1 MKPKRTESKD
11 VDADNNLIKPMSA
24 SEVSKENNCKTIQDL
39 LKEENQLSENS
50 NNVRVNYPRAKKE
63 KINKNTDSLLST
75 NGLVKIYDERRV
87 VDGIDI
93 KVKEKEIVGLL
104 GPNGAGKT
112 TSFYMIVGLVRPD
125 YGNVLFDSGDVTNLP
140 MHIRARLGIG
150 YLPQEESIFRK
161 LTVYENIMA
170 ILETMNYSR
179 AEMVDRCHSL
189 MKRFGIDKLA
199 SNKAITLSGGEK
211 RRLTI
216 ARSLVSNPK
225 LLMLD
230 EPFSGVDPIAVG
242 EIQEIV
248 SQLREEGL
256 SILIT
261 DHNVRETL
269 GIVDR
274 AYMIYEG
281 KVLTQGTREE
291 LVNNPEARK
300 FYLGDQFRM

>member
-1 MKPKRTESKD
+1 MNKKITDSEHGEYRP
-11 VDADNNLIKPMSA
+11 LSA
-24 SEVSKENNCKTIQDL
+24 SEVSKDSNCKTIQDL
-39 LKEENQLSENS
+39 LEEEHQISGNS
-50 NNVRVNYPRAKKE
+50 DK
-63 KINKNTDSLLST
+63 NKFNTRGLRKTKRDSDLLLSIE
-75 NGLVKIYDERRV
+75 GLVKIYEERRV
-87 VDGIDI
+87 VDGVDVE
-93 KVKEKEIVGLL
+93 VKEKEIVGLL

-125 YGNVLFDSGDVTNLP
+125 AGEVLFGSKNVTLMP
-140 MHIRARLGIG
+140 MHLRARLGIG

-170 ILETMNYSR
+170 VLETMNFGKS
-179 AEMVDRCHSL
+179 EMIDRCHAL

-199 SNKAITLSGGEK
+199 NNRAITLSGGEK

-281 KVLTQGTREE
+281 KVLTQGTRDE

-300 FYLGDQFRM
+300 FYLGDHFRM

>member
-1 MKPKRTESKD
+1 M
-11 VDADNNLIKPMSA
+11 
-24 SEVSKENNCKTIQDL
+24 
-39 LKEENQLSENS
+39 
-50 NNVRVNYPRAKKE
+50 
-63 KINKNTDSLLST
+63 NKNPDSLLST

-112 TSFYMIVGLVRPD
+112 TSFYMIVGLVHPD
-125 YGNVLFDSGDVTNLP
+125 YGNVLFDSDDVTNLP
-140 MHIRARLGIG
+140 MHIRARLGMG

-179 AEMVDRCHSL
+179 TEMLDRCHSL

-281 KVLTQGTREE
+281 KVLTQGTRDE
-291 LVNNPEARK
+291 LINNPEARK
-300 FYLGDQFRM
+300 FYFGDQFRM

>member
-1 MKPKRTESKD
+1 
-11 VDADNNLIKPMSA
+11 MSA
-24 SEVSKENNCKTIQDL
+24 DEDSIPKGKPVADREISRRSSYPSVDDMLVEEIGNSSSKFDRYNGKSKLVDCLME
-39 LKEENQLSENS
+39 
-50 NNVRVNYPRAKKE
+50 
-63 KINKNTDSLLST
+63 TD
-75 NGLVKIYDERRV
+75 GLVKVYDDRRV
-87 VDGIDI
+87 VDGVDI
-93 KVKEKEIVGLL
+93 HVKESEVVGLL

-125 YGNVLFDSGDVTNLP
+125 HGQVLFSGIDATNLP
-140 MHIRARLGIG
+140 MHQRARLGMG

-161 LTVYENIMA
+161 LTVYENLMA
-170 ILETMNYSR
+170 VLETRPLSF
-179 AEMVDRCHSL
+179 ADRKEHCHSL
-189 MKRFGIDKLA
+189 MKRFGIDRLA
-199 SNKAITLSGGEK
+199 NNLAITLSGGEK

-216 ARSLVSNPK
+216 ARSLITDPK

-248 SQLREEGL
+248 CQLKEEGL
-256 SILIT
+256 SILVT

-281 KVLTQGTREE
+281 RVLMEGSRED
-291 LVNNPEARK
+291 LINDPAARK
-300 FYLGDQFRM
+300 LYLGERFRM

>member
-1 MKPKRTESKD
+1 
-11 VDADNNLIKPMSA
+11 MSA
-24 SEVSKENNCKTIQDL
+24 NEDSIPKGKPVAAREISRRSSYPSVDDL
-39 LKEENQLSENS
+39 LVEEIGNS
-50 NNVRVNYPRAKKE
+50 SSKFDRYNGKSKLVDCLME
-63 KINKNTDSLLST
+63 TD
-75 NGLVKIYDERRV
+75 GLVKVYDDRRV
-87 VDGIDI
+87 VDGVDI
-93 KVKEKEIVGLL
+93 HVKKSEVVGLL

-125 YGNVLFDSGDVTNLP
+125 HGQVLFSGIDATNLP
-140 MHIRARLGIG
+140 MHQRARLGMG

-161 LTVYENIMA
+161 LTVYENLMA
-170 ILETMNYSR
+170 VLETRPLSF
-179 AEMVDRCHSL
+179 ADRKEHCHFL
-189 MKRFGIDKLA
+189 MKRFGIDRLA
-199 SNKAITLSGGEK
+199 NNLAITLSGGEK

-216 ARSLVSNPK
+216 ARSLITDPK

-248 SQLREEGL
+248 CQLKEEGL
-256 SILIT
+256 SILVT

-281 KVLTQGTREE
+281 RVLMEGSRED
-291 LVNNPEARK
+291 LINDPAARK
-300 FYLGDQFRM
+300 LYLGERFRM

>member
-11 VDADNNLIKPMSA
+11 VDVDNNLIKPMSA

-39 LKEENQLSENS
+39 LKEENQLSEK
-50 NNVRVNYPRAKKE
+50 NNIRVNYPRAKKE
-63 KINKNTDSLLST
+63 KINQNTDSLIST

-93 KVKEKEIVGLL
+93 KVKEREIVGLL

-125 YGNVLFDSGDVTNLP
+125 YGNVLFDSDDVTNLP

-281 KVLTQGTREE
+281 KVLTQGTRDE

>member
-1 MKPKRTESKD
+1 LNKKRTDSEHGEYRP
-11 VDADNNLIKPMSA
+11 LSA
-24 SEVSKENNCKTIQDL
+24 SEVSKDSNCKTIQDL
-39 LKEENQLSENS
+39 LEEEHRIAGNS
-50 NNVRVNYPRAKKE
+50 D
-63 KINKNTDSLLST
+63 KNTFNTRGLRKTKRDSDLLLST
-75 NGLVKIYDERRV
+75 EGLVKIYEERRV
-87 VDGIDI
+87 VDGIDVE
-93 KVKEKEIVGLL
+93 VKEKEIVGLL

-125 YGNVLFDSGDVTNLP
+125 AGEVLFGPRNVTLMP
-140 MHIRARLGIG
+140 MHLRARLGIG

-170 ILETMNYSR
+170 VLETMNFGRS
-179 AEMVDRCHSL
+179 EMIDRCHAL

-199 SNKAITLSGGEK
+199 NNRAITLSGGEK

-281 KVLTQGTREE
+281 KVLTQGTRDE

-300 FYLGDQFRM
+300 FYLGDHFRM

>member
-1 MKPKRTESKD
+1 
-11 VDADNNLIKPMSA
+11 
-24 SEVSKENNCKTIQDL
+24 
-39 LKEENQLSENS
+39 
-50 NNVRVNYPRAKKE
+50 
-63 KINKNTDSLLST
+63 
-75 NGLVKIYDERRV
+75 
-87 VDGIDI
+87 
-93 KVKEKEIVGLL
+93 
-104 GPNGAGKT
+104 
-112 TSFYMIVGLVRPD
+112 MIVGLVHPD
-125 YGNVLFDSGDVTNLP
+125 YGNVLFDSDDVTNLP

-179 AEMVDRCHSL
+179 AEMVDKCHSL

-199 SNKAITLSGGEK
+199 GNKAITLSGGEK

-281 KVLTQGTREE
+281 KVLTQGTRDE

-300 FYLGDQFRM
+300 FYLGEQFRM

>member
-1 MKPKRTESKD
+1 MNKKRTDSEHGEYRP
-11 VDADNNLIKPMSA
+11 LSA
-24 SEVSKENNCKTIQDL
+24 SEVSKDSNCKTIQDL
-39 LKEENQLSENS
+39 LEEERQIAGNS
-50 NNVRVNYPRAKKE
+50 DK
-63 KINKNTDSLLST
+63 NKFNTRGLRKTKRDSDLLLST
-75 NGLVKIYDERRV
+75 EGLVKIYEERRV
-87 VDGIDI
+87 VDGIDVE
-93 KVKEKEIVGLL
+93 VKEKEIVGLL

-125 YGNVLFDSGDVTNLP
+125 AGEVLFGSRNVTLMP
-140 MHIRARLGIG
+140 MHLRARLGIG

-170 ILETMNYSR
+170 VLETMNFGKS
-179 AEMVDRCHSL
+179 EMIDRCHAL

-199 SNKAITLSGGEK
+199 NNRAITLSGGEK

-281 KVLTQGTREE
+281 KVLTQGTRDE

-300 FYLGDQFRM
+300 FYLGDHFRM

>member
-1 MKPKRTESKD
+1 
-11 VDADNNLIKPMSA
+11 MSA

-39 LKEENQLSENS
+39 LKEENQLSEK
-50 NNVRVNYPRAKKE
+50 NNIRVNHPRAKKE
-63 KINKNTDSLLST
+63 KINQNTDSLLST

-93 KVKEKEIVGLL
+93 KVKEREIVGLL

-125 YGNVLFDSGDVTNLP
+125 YGNVLFDSDDVTNLP

-199 SNKAITLSGGEK
+199 GNKAITLSGGEK

-281 KVLTQGTREE
+281 KVLTQGTRDE

>member
-1 MKPKRTESKD
+1 MNKKRTDSEHGEYRP
-11 VDADNNLIKPMSA
+11 LSA
-24 SEVSKENNCKTIQDL
+24 SEVSKDSDCKTIQDL
-39 LKEENQLSENS
+39 LEEEHQIAGNS
-50 NNVRVNYPRAKKE
+50 NK
-63 KINKNTDSLLST
+63 NKFNTRGLRKTKRDSDLFLST
-75 NGLVKIYDERRV
+75 EGLVKIYEERRV
-87 VDGIDI
+87 VDGIDVE
-93 KVKEKEIVGLL
+93 VKEKEIVGLL

-125 YGNVLFDSGDVTNLP
+125 AGEVLFGSKNVTSMP
-140 MHIRARLGIG
+140 MHLRARLGIG

-170 ILETMNYSR
+170 VLETMNFGRS
-179 AEMVDRCHSL
+179 EMIDRCHVL

-199 SNKAITLSGGEK
+199 NNRAITLSGGEK

-281 KVLTQGTREE
+281 KVLTQGTRNE

-300 FYLGDQFRM
+300 FYLGDHFQM